1 MCEFGYIHIEGINNT
16 FNCIIK
22 YPYYFYYTKYGQ
34 YKCSKLTV
42 CPEDYYLLIREK
54 GQYIEDC
61 SKDNEYKYQYN
72 GEFFKECPWNS
83 TNINGSYI
91 CLDNNVSICLLSKK
105 EILVKNE
112 VITEEEIEKFVKS
125 YAKEFFYTDNHISLF
140 IYNNYEIAIYKN
152 YLCISSL
159 SLKIPSVDIG
169 ECYEKIKE
177 NYSIK
182 DNLILAIISQRIKNI
197 NYPII
202 ISLFVYSPYN
212 GKSI

>member
-1 MCEFGYIHIEGINNT
+1 MLH
-16 FNCIIK
+16 
-22 YPYYFYYTKYGQ
+22 
-34 YKCSKLTV
+34 
-42 CPEDYYLLIREK
+42 
-54 GQYIEDC
+54 
-61 SKDNEYKYQYN
+61 
-72 GEFFKECPWNS
+72 
-83 TNINGSYI
+83 
-91 CLDNNVSICLLSKK
+91 
-105 EILVKNE
+105 
-112 VITEEEIEKFVKS
+112 EIEKLVKS
-125 YAKEFFYTDNHISLF
+125 YVKAFFYTDNHISLF